1 MHEHNGIAD
10 PDQLAMLVRV
20 LDNYCR
26 QSGILP
32 HSPER
37 EHIAATI
44 MALYEGGMT
53 DEERLAAA
61 LPAPVN
67 RRIEGKRA

>member
-1 MHEHNGIAD
+1 MKHNGIAD
-10 PDQLAMLVRV
+10 PDQLSMLVRV
-20 LDNYCR
+20 LDNYCS
-26 QSGILP
+26 QAGLLL

-53 DEERLAAA
+53 DEGRLAAA

-67 RRIEGKRA
+67 RRVQGTRA